1 MTDFSF
7 KRGERLKSR
16 KTINQLFSNGESF
29 GQYPLRLVWTVV
41 EVHQNEFPV
50 QFAVSVPKRRF
61 SKAVDRNRIKRQVR
75 EAYRLH
81 KHQLYEALSLKE
93 EQIALMVIYIGKTE
107 MRSKE
112 IDKAMRKSIR
122 RFLKNW
128 SSEHKPTNPN

>member
-16 KTINQLFSNGESF
+16 KIINQLFSKGESF

-41 EVHQNEFPV
+41 QPPLSDSPV
-50 QFAVSVPKRRF
+50 QFAVSVPKRKF
-61 SKAVDRNRIKRQVR
+61 PKAVDRNRIKRQVR

-81 KHQLYEALSLKE
+81 KHQLYESLPLEE
-93 EQIALMVIYIGKTE
+93 EQLALMVIYVGKTA
-107 MRSKE
+107 MSTKE
-112 IDKAMRKSIR
+112 IDKGMRKSIR

-128 SSEHKPTNPN
+128 HPKQKPTNPN